1 MQHKTIE
8 YILTSKLVPEVIKVM
23 MSQVWPSRGADSLRD
38 SGRTRVAEVA
48 VSQLVS
54 GTSPGGGFG
63 RRVQPPLVH
72 SLVLLACHSSCIEEL
87 CVEFK
92 RRAQENCEGAGNS
105 TWGAVKERF
114 STTAVS
120 SSEGS
125 VENVTKLKQGNHSRN
140 HGDRWVRHT
149 VKPCW
154 PPCDQ
159 MISADVLRSQS
170 QSLCN
175 MSPIG

>member
-1 MQHKTIE
+1 MQLKTIE

-23 MSQVWPSRGADSLRD
+23 MSQVWPSQGADSLRD

-48 VSQLVS
+48 VSRLAS
-54 GTSPGGGFG
+54 GTPPGGGLG
-63 RRVQPPLVH
+63 PCAQPPFVH
-72 SLVLLACHSSCIEEL
+72 SLVLLACHSPYMEEL
-87 CVEFK
+87 CVGFN
-92 RRAQENCEGAGNS
+92 RRVQENCEDVGNS
-105 TWGAVKERF
+105 TWGAVKERC
-114 STTAVS
+114 STAAVN

-125 VENVTKLKQGNHSRN
+125 VENVTELKQGNHSRN

-149 VKPCW
+149 VNPCW